1 MRSNSKV
8 FLVLFFVAG
17 LLSLA
22 AMAGCRAQVVPT
34 TSPISPVSTPTTTPT
49 PPTSPP
55 ATATSA
61 PTASDWVTDTPDPQE
76 TPLIISN
83 VMRREDGV
91 EVIFVTNI
99 SDAEQALKNRT
110 VLDPQTMEYI
120 DLPDDEVLQPE
131 ESFKVYN
138 GPVTPGE
145 VEGLVWQDKPTLKLR
160 GESLILVNQA
170 GRVLW
175 NYVNRQD
182 YP

>member
-1 MRSNSKV
+1 
-8 FLVLFFVAG
+8 
-17 LLSLA
+17 
-22 AMAGCRAQVVPT
+22 
-34 TSPISPVSTPTTTPT
+34 
-49 PPTSPP
+49 
-55 ATATSA
+55 
-61 PTASDWVTDTPDPQE
+61 
-76 TPLIISN
+76 
-83 VMRREDGV
+83 MRREDGV